1 MENLRHFNSKTA
13 GGFRAVWWKPGVCVE
28 DGRIT
33 AVRFRGDFLARRDVG
48 QIEEA
53 LRGCRYRRED
63 LEAVLERCPVGE
75 CFGAISG
82 EEIAQCLLE
91 AQP

>member
-13 GGFRAVWWKPGVCVE
+13 GGFRAVWWKPAFAWRTGGSRRCAFA
-28 DGRIT
+28 GI
-33 AVRFRGDFLARRDVG
+33 FWQWRDVG

-75 CFGAISG
+75 CFGAIYG